1 MILLNHVIQTH
12 NVAMVS
18 PIADFVVDMGSD
30 GRIVSQGTLSNALA
44 HDAKLLKELRH
55 EQEEMEKAK
64 QELDQETPEDENAK
78 QAAGKLIV
86 EEETELGHVGWDSST
101 LTYIWPW
108 NGVDVMLAFSVAFHR
123 KRGEA
128 AFPLLGRLHR
138 TLRHPSPHHQCPGNF
153 QYPKCYIL

>member
-1 MILLNHVIQTH
+1 
-12 NVAMVS
+12 MVS

-86 EEETELGHVGWDSST
+86 EEETEL
-101 LTYIWPW
+101 P
-108 NGVDVMLAFSVAFHR
+108 R
-123 KRGEA
+123 
-128 AFPLLGRLHR
+128 PLLAGRPTEGKR
-138 TLRHPSPHHQCPGNF
+138 DKSSGAHPR
-153 QYPKCYIL
+153 